1 MLLDRQALERL
12 DRGFGCVLCLQ
23 IGLYGVISFLVTAR
37 TQEIGVR
44 LALGA
49 NKSDILRLVMGQSLR
64 LIVAGTALGLIAA
77 LAATR
82 VLSSQL
88 FGIGANDPGTFVI
101 VTLLLI
107 LVALI
112 ATLLP

>member
-1 MLLDRQALERL
+1 M
-12 DRGFGCVLCLQ
+12 
-23 IGLYGVISFLVTAR
+23 
-37 TQEIGVR
+37 R

-82 VLSSQL
+82 FLSSQL
-88 FGIGANDPGTFVI
+88 FGISANDPGTFVV

-107 LVALI
+107 LIAVM
-112 ATLLP
+112 ATLLPARTASRVNPIVALRCE